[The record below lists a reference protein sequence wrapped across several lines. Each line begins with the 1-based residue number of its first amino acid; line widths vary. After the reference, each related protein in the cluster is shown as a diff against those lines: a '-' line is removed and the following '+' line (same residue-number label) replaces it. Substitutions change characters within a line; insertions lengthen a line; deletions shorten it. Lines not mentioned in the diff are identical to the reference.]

1 MIGEK
6 KKSLRYT
13 ILGGISERQH
23 NRFIYLYS
31 FLHYNRFEKNSK
43 KNGANTMKYRRITV
57 LFIIFVIGAA
67 VSPLVKLLIIA
78 PCIVNL
84 FMQYDEYDYKLSFG
98 GAKAWVKL
106 AIAFLLVENG
116 GKQFSITAKL
126 WGEDTTDGEITL
138 PKELIESLPENTRRV
153 FLIKKNDWILCIGY
167 QVLSSLGQFSC

>member
-78 PCIVNL
+78 PCLVNL

-98 GAKAWVKL
+98 GAK
-106 AIAFLLVENG
+106 
-116 GKQFSITAKL
+116 S
-126 WGEDTTDGEITL
+126 
-138 PKELIESLPENTRRV
+138 
-153 FLIKKNDWILCIGY
+153 
-167 QVLSSLGQFSC
+167 